1 MEVSVETLSGLE
13 RKLTIQSAADIVD
26 SAFDKRVQEM
36 AKTMKINGFRNGKV
50 PTREIKR
57 RHGKALYQEVL
68 DDAMRKAYFEA
79 LTQEKL
85 SPAGMPEFA
94 LNTEKT
100 GDTLEFTAVFE
111 VYPEIDVQPFGGIK
125 VKKLTAEINDTDI
138 DKVIETIRE
147 QHKEWIDV
155 MRPAADGDQLLIDYA
170 GTVDGETFD
179 GGTAEGSALELGSK
193 GMIEGFEQGLE
204 GAEVGEKRV
213 LDLIFPEKYHSEE
226 LSGKA
231 VQFAVTVNSIAEKKL
246 PEVDDAF
253 VKTLGVEGGV
263 ESFRGEVEK
272 NMVHEKTQAEKKQ
285 IKDQI
290 LEGLLDLNTVDVP
303 KASVQ
308 AEVQRLQQQML
319 QQFGGEGQQFDPSML
334 PADIF
339 VEQAKKTAAIGLIVA
354 EVVKKDELKADP
366 AEVRTMIEEIAAR
379 YGQPED
385 VINWYYGNQEKLTE
399 IESIVLEDTVITHI
413 LDKADVTEADVSYEE
428 LFKTAES

>member
-13 RKLTIQSAADIVD
+13 RKLTIQFAADAVD
-26 SAFDKRVQEM
+26 STFDERVQEM
-36 AKTMKINGFRNGKV
+36 ARTMKINGFRHGKV
-50 PTREIKR
+50 PAREIKR

-68 DDAMRKAYFEA
+68 DDAMRKNYFEA
-79 LTQEKL
+79 LTQEKI

-94 LNTEKT
+94 LNDETT
-100 GDTLEFTAVFE
+100 GDLLEFTAVLE
-111 VYPEIDVQPFGGIK
+111 VYPEIDVQPFDGIK
-125 VKKLTAEINDTDI
+125 VNKLTAEINEADI

-155 MRPAADGDQLLIDYA
+155 SRPAAEGDQLVIDFA
-170 GTVDGETFD
+170 GTVEGEAFE
-179 GGTAEGSALELGSK
+179 GGNAEGSTLELGSNS
-193 GMIEGFEQGLE
+193 MIEGFEKGLE
-204 GAEVGEKRV
+204 GTEAGDKKV
-213 LDLIFPEKYHSEE
+213 LDLVFPEKYQNEE

-231 VQFAVTVNSIAEKKL
+231 VQFAVTVSSVTEKKL

-272 NMVHEKTQAEKKQ
+272 NMIHEKTQAEKKQ
-285 IKDQI
+285 VKDQV
-290 LEGLLDLNTVDVP
+290 LEGLLDLNTVDLP
-303 KASVQ
+303 KATVQ
-308 AEVQRLQQQML
+308 SEVQRLQQQMF

-339 VEQAKKTAAIGLIVA
+339 VEQAEKTAAIGLIVA
-354 EVVKKDELKADP
+354 EIVKKDELKADP

-385 VINWYYGNQEKLTE
+385 VVNWYYGNQEKLTE

-413 LDKADVTEADVSYEE
+413 LDKADVTESSVSYEE